1 MSFVAAVKASFS
13 NAELEYFVDEFEG
26 YEEADPLGEE
36 GALAKRFACLQELLP
51 LAGCV

>member
-13 NAELEYFVDEFEG
+13 NAELAYFVADFEG
-26 YEEADPLGEE
+26 YEEHPLGEE
-36 GALAKRFACLQELLP
+36 GALATRFACLQELLP